1 VRAMK
6 DLVEATLKKPALGT
20 LRIYEDCEALA
31 HAAAELICETAVL
44 KPGLARIA
52 LCGGTTPQP
61 AYRLLAR
68 DPLLHRLP
76 WSRVHWIIGDERFVP
91 PADPASNHGM
101 VRNAFLA
108 RVPAPPENVHTIA
121 TEGIDLDEAAAQ
133 YDTRLK
139 QLYGARTL
147 RMDRPLFDLTLLGL
161 ADDGHTASLLKDN
174 PVLDEHDRWVAPVR
188 AKPDRVTLTYP
199 SLESSR
205 LVVFVVAGEDKQKI
219 LDPVLAGDASTP
231 AGRLRP
237 IGDVLWLVDRAAAG
251 RWH

>member
-1 VRAMK
+1 MM
-6 DLVEATLKKPALGT
+6 DLVEATLKKPAIGT
-20 LRIYEDCEALA
+20 LRIYEDREALA
-31 HAAAELICETAVL
+31 RAAAELICETAVL
-44 KPGLARIA
+44 KPGPARIA
-52 LCGGTTPQP
+52 LCGGTTPEP
-61 AYRLLAR
+61 AYKLLAR

-91 PADPASNHGM
+91 PADPASNYGM
-101 VRNAFLA
+101 VRDAFLA
-108 RVPAPPENVHTIA
+108 RVPAPPENVHAIA

-139 QLYGARTL
+139 QLYGSQTL

-199 SLESSR
+199 ALESSR
-205 LVVFVVAGEDKQKI
+205 LVVFIVAGEDKQEI
-219 LDPVLAGDASTP
+219 LDRVLAGDASPP

-251 RWH
+251 RWY